1 MKKRCTEE
9 QKRSMARPD
18 TPPPSQKY
26 KPCSGANRE
35 TAIKNSLAYIRLN
48 EHKNSSKEQV
58 KEAWS
63 ECKQWISEEIVE
75 NIFRKY
81 GVTLDDSYLILDH
94 LRMNLNSFVK
104 F

>member
-1 MKKRCTEE
+1 MKKRRKED
-9 QKRSMARPD
+9 QKQPMTRPN
-18 TPPPSQKY
+18 TPPPSQEH

-35 TAIKNSLAYIRLN
+35 TAIKNSLDYIRLN

-63 ECKQWISEEIVE
+63 ECKRLISEEIVE
-75 NIFRKY
+75 NVFRKY
-81 GVTLDDSYLILDH
+81 GVTLDDSYWILDY
-94 LRMNLNSFVK
+94 LRTNLNSFVK